1 LSLIKSKSISVLDF
15 WCGTAPNT
23 YLLQSLSNVES
34 VSAVD
39 KMISGNLCKKLPN
52 KKTKFSTEIPD
63 DRFDFMMAI
72 DLLEHIEND
81 QEVFES
87 LIMKQMKEN
96 GVLLLTVSAYK
107 FLWLL
112 HYVSLEHKRR
122 YS

>member
-1 LSLIKSKSISVLDF
+1 
-15 WCGTAPNT
+15 
-23 YLLQSLSNVES
+23 
-34 VSAVD
+34 
-39 KMISGNLCKKLPN
+39 MISGNLCKKLPN